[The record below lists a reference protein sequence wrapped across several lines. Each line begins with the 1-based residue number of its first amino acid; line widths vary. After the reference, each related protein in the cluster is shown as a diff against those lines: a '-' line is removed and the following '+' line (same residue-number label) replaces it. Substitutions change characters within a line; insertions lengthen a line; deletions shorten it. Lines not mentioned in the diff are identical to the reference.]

1 MENVPLNEKLTLFL
15 YYYFQQ
21 LMENQ
26 NVPIKMWNI
35 NNHRLRTNKA
45 TKELQTKHHYR
56 KATVQCVSAG
66 TGSKRRSR
74 VGILKSKEPRDI
86 GQKRRKTCVKDK
98 IIKYL

>member
-1 MENVPLNEKLTLFL
+1 MQNVCWFGIPTYNKVQEEWLTIMENVPLNEKLTLF

-26 NVPIKMWNI
+26 NVPIEMWNI

-56 KATVQCVSAG
+56 KATV
-66 TGSKRRSR
+66 
-74 VGILKSKEPRDI
+74 
-86 GQKRRKTCVKDK
+86 
-98 IIKYL
+98 